1 MRPALEPAAALAD
14 AKLDVLGLR
23 PVVVAHD
30 IWLAGGLQR
39 ALPQTALACI
49 SACDAIDVLRAQG
62 TEVFCLSEHA
72 GPQAT
77 TGMSSLDLLRH
88 PATAEFFQA
97 LGPTAVLA
105 FKPSE
110 RIAEAVEELGGQ
122 LLAAP
127 SSSARAYENK
137 LAFVAAAERAGVP
150 RPRWDSRRL
159 PLDYRALAADLGE
172 PVVVQGARGN
182 AGRRTWLVHSQVELD
197 EIAERAGSGQVRIA
211 EWIEGMPF
219 TATGVAFS
227 ASGGTLQPARLAAMV
242 EPCRQVTGVDW
253 LTPHQLG
260 SCGNAWD
267 EPTLEPHISEVQR
280 CVRALGA
287 DLSAN
292 NYHGVFGVDFVLAAD
307 GPLVIEVNPRMVASL
322 PVATELEVE
331 AGRAPLLLL
340 HVLELLDA
348 DLGDIDGVEAALP
361 LGTASQVIV
370 HRLPG
375 DGDSRP
381 GSGVYRQAEEGG
393 LALVRPGASLHDLRT
408 RDELLLLTRRSG
420 EPVTEGKEFARIYT
434 RSPEGERFPGLRDL
448 VDYLRAADV

>member
-1 MRPALEPAAALAD
+1 VRPALEPAAALAD
-14 AKLDVLGLR
+14 VELDRLGLR

-49 SACDAIDVLRAQG
+49 SGCDAIDVLRAQG

-72 GPQAT
+72 GPPAT
-77 TGMSSLDLLRH
+77 TGMSSVDLLRH
-88 PATAEFFQA
+88 PATAAFFKA

-110 RIAEAVEELGGQ
+110 RIAEIVEALGGR

-127 SSSARAYENK
+127 STSARAYENK
-137 LAFVAAAERAGVP
+137 LAFVTAAERAGVP
-150 RPRWDSRRL
+150 RPRWDVLRL

-182 AGRRTWLVHSQVELD
+182 AGRRTWLVHSQAELD
-197 EIAERAGSGQVRIA
+197 EIGDRALSGPVRIA

-227 ASGGTLQPARLAAMV
+227 AAGGTLQPARLAAMV

-253 LTPHQLG
+253 LTPQELG
-260 SCGNAWD
+260 SCGNAWG
-267 EPTLEPHISEVQR
+267 EPTLEPHLVEVQR

-292 NYHGVFGVDFVLAAD
+292 NYHGLFGVDFVLAAD

-322 PVATELEVE
+322 PMATELEVE

-340 HVLELLDA
+340 HLLEMLDVEL
-348 DLGDIDGVEAALP
+348 DDIDDMEAAAP
-361 LGTASQVIV
+361 LGSASQVIV
-370 HRLPG
+370 HHLPG

-381 GSGVYRQAEEGG
+381 RSGVYRQAEDGSM
-393 LALVRPGASLHDLRT
+393 AFVRPGASVHDLRT
-408 RDELLLLTRRSG
+408 RDELLLLTRRTG
-420 EPVTEGKEFARIYT
+420 EPVTEGREFARIYT
-434 RSPEGERFPGLRDL
+434 RSPEGDRVPGMRDL
-448 VDYLRAADV
+448 VDYLRAAAG